1 MSVSTRPWA
10 AGRRSDTLSGMSDAA
25 LSRIFSLA
33 GARFNRAPDSLKPD
47 DDLFESLGIDSVQAL
62 ELLSELERAFS
73 VDLPD
78 YELAEV
84 RSFRDLALKIEDRL

>member
-1 MSVSTRPWA
+1 MSE
-10 AGRRSDTLSGMSDAA
+10 AA

-33 GARFNRAPDSLKPD
+33 GARFQKAPDTLNPD

-62 ELLSELERAFS
+62 DLLSELERAFS

-84 RSFRDLALKIEDRL
+84 RSFRDLAEKIMDRL

>member
-1 MSVSTRPWA
+1 MSE
-10 AGRRSDTLSGMSDAA
+10 AA
-25 LSRIFSLA
+25 LSRILSLA
-33 GARFNRAPDSLKPD
+33 GARFQKAPDTLNPD

-62 ELLSELERAFS
+62 DLLSELERAFS

-84 RSFRDLALKIEDRL
+84 RSFRDLAEKIMDRL

>member
-1 MSVSTRPWA
+1 MSEATLSRVLTLAGGRFTRPVSEL
-10 AGRRSDTLSGMSDAA
+10 G
-25 LSRIFSLA
+25 
-33 GARFNRAPDSLKPD
+33 PD

-62 ELLSELERAFS
+62 ELLSDLERAFG

-84 RSFRDLALKIEDRL
+84 RSFRDLAERIAARQ